1 VLLVILF
8 ACCHL
13 ISPFLKKFLN
23 LSMQT
28 AGIPSVKNLLR
39 YNSVVGGHKL
49 NLTPNVEMM
58 GVTSVAGFR

>member
-1 VLLVILF
+1 LPYF
-8 ACCHL
+8 
-13 ISPFLKKFLN
+13 FL
-23 LSMQT
+23 S
-28 AGIPSVKNLLR
+28 R